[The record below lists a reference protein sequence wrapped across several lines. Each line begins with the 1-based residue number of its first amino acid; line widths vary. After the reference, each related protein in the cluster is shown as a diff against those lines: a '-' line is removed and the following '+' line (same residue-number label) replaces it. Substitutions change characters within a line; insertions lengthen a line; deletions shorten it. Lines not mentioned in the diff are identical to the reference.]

1 VSALVKKESN
11 ERGAARYTVSMDAR
25 LLAKFD
31 QLIAKQGYANRSEAI
46 RDLIR
51 AKLVEEQWRDAK
63 GKVAAT
69 VTLVYDHHNH
79 QVSERLGDLQHHH
92 TDLVVSATHVH
103 LDNDNC
109 LEVVILRGEAGRVRA
124 LADELV
130 ASKGV
135 KHGRIVLTTEGRD
148 IP

>member
-1 VSALVKKESN
+1 MKKESN